1 MQSRLATAAISITKS
16 NRLLTGIPR
25 IQALPSRFV
34 TILTGK
40 AADPA
45 IHAVNPEETND
56 ASEAAKAAEGPTSS
70 NSSSSETGVDP
81 YEMPKSLHPASS
93 PKIQSTGVKKP
104 IEPITQQKRRASSA
118 NALPSLSDVT
128 CAGLDGSPWPD
139 DDRKDRREERKDQ
152 EEDDKEYY
160 EHHKASPLS
169 EIEIADS
176 RKPITKATDGTAD
189 SKFSDYGTG
198 GVLLWRPEQ
207 IDTAEDSL
215 LRAMEIWK
223 ENATRGDPDSPHG
236 RVLRTLRGE
245 YW

>member
-1 MQSRLATAAISITKS
+1 MQSRLATAATSIIKS
-16 NRLLTGIPR
+16 NRSLFGIPG

-34 TILTGK
+34 TIPTGK

-45 IHAVNPEETND
+45 IHAVNPEETDD
-56 ASEAAKAAEGPTSS
+56 ASEAAKAATAHTSS
-70 NSSSSETGVDP
+70 DTSNSATGVDP
-81 YEMPKSLHPASS
+81 YEMPKSLHPSSDSS
-93 PKIQSTGVKKP
+93 PKIQSAGVKTPK
-104 IEPITQQKRRASSA
+104 EPINQQKRRASSA
-118 NALPSLSDVT
+118 NAPPSSSDVT

-139 DDRKDRREERKDQ
+139 DDTKDRREERKDQ
-152 EEDDKEYY
+152 EEDAKEYY

-189 SKFSDYGTG
+189 SKFSDY

-236 RVLRTLRGE
+236 RVLRALRGE

>member
-1 MQSRLATAAISITKS
+1 MQSRFATAAISITKL
-16 NRLLTGIPR
+16 NRLLFGIPG

-34 TILTGK
+34 TIPTGK

-56 ASEAAKAAEGPTSS
+56 ASEAAKAAAPTSDC
-70 NSSSSETGVDP
+70 SSSETGVDP
-81 YEMPKSLHPASS
+81 YEMPKSLHPSSASS
-93 PKIQSTGVKKP
+93 PKIQSVGVKKP
-104 IEPITQQKRRASSA
+104 NEPITQQKRSASSA
-118 NALPSLSDVT
+118 NASSSSDVS

-152 EEDDKEYY
+152 EEEDKEYY

-207 IDTAEDSL
+207 IDTAEDTL

-236 RVLRTLRGE
+236 RVLRALRGE